1 MKLRFKLWKSKM
13 DKIADAV
20 KEVADEMVEKYEFL
34 NDAYVVYSDKNN
46 NEYLIDSFYQIRSEV
61 MSNKTLRIFFSI
73 TKKSVEDSFMTPE
86 KASSFYRKL
95 AEQILGNL
103 KEDIERY
110 QKIINRRPAG
120 LV

>member
-1 MKLRFKLWKSKM
+1 MKIGFKLWKNKM

-34 NDAYVVYSDKNN
+34 NDAYVVYSDRNN
-46 NEYLIDSFYQIRSEV
+46 KEYLIDSFYQLRSEV
-61 MSNKTLRIFFSI
+61 IPNKTLRIFFSV
-73 TKKSVEDSFMTPE
+73 TKKSVKESIMTPE
-86 KASSFYRKL
+86 RASSFYRKL
-95 AEQILGNL
+95 AEQILGSL

-110 QKIINRRPAG
+110 QKIINRTPAG

>member
-13 DKIADAV
+13 DKITDAV
-20 KEVADEMVEKYEFL
+20 KEVANEMVEKYEFL
-34 NDAYVVYSDKNN
+34 NDAYVVYSDKDK
-46 NEYLIDSFYQIRSEV
+46 NEYLIDSFYQLRSEIIP
-61 MSNKTLRIFFSI
+61 NKTLRIFFSV
-73 TKKSVEDSFMTPE
+73 TKKSVKESVMTPE

-110 QKIINRRPAG
+110 QKIINRTPAG